1 MTLDDNGRSSNTQ
14 FKRYVG
20 IDYSG
25 AETPTSRLK
34 GLRVYMATSEDEAE
48 EVMPP
53 SGPKRY
59 WTRQAVAHWLLETLS
74 QPTPTIVG
82 IDHGFSF
89 PIRYFEY
96 HQILPDWDVFLR
108 DLRRHWPTDE
118 PHVYVDFVRDG
129 LAGHGA
135 ARTGNAKWRRITEQ
149 RCKAKSVFHFGCQGS
164 VAKSTHSGIPWLL
177 FLRERLGKDVH
188 FWPFDGL
195 SVPQRRSSIVEAYP
209 ALYKHRFP
217 ATQEMTGD
225 QHDAYAIAHWLK
237 LADASGELQIALHP
251 DLDPGMQTLARVEG
265 WILGVG

>member
-1 MTLDDNGRSSNTQ
+1 MMTLDDNGRSSNTQ

-25 AETPTSRLK
+25 AETPTSGLK

-108 DLRRHWPTDE
+108 DFRRHWPTDE

-129 LAGHGA
+129 LAGNGA
-135 ARTGNAKWRRITEQ
+135 ARTGNAKWRRIILAARARSQNPRTP
-149 RCKAKSVFHFGCQGS
+149 ASPGCCFCE
-164 VAKSTHSGIPWLL
+164 SG
-177 FLRERLGKDVH
+177 
-188 FWPFDGL
+188 
-195 SVPQRRSSIVEAYP
+195 
-209 ALYKHRFP
+209 
-217 ATQEMTGD
+217 
-225 QHDAYAIAHWLK
+225 
-237 LADASGELQIALHP
+237 
-251 DLDPGMQTLARVEG
+251 
-265 WILGVG
+265 